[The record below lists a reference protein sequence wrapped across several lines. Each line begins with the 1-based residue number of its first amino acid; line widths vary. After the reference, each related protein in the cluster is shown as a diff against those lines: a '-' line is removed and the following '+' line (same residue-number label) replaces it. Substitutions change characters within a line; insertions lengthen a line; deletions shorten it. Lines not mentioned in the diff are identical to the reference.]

1 MPEAVVIIPARY
13 ASTRFPGKPLAIL
26 GGRPIIL
33 RVLEGAQRAKLVSD
47 VIVAT
52 DDQRIRS
59 VVEAA
64 GGRVVMTSGGHETGT
79 DRVAEIAGTLACDII
94 VNVQGDEPFIQ
105 GTVIDDIVRVL
116 QKENSSVGMAT
127 LAVRIDS
134 AKEIL
139 NPNVVKVVWDESGLA
154 LYFSRS
160 PIPFYRD
167 VWATSANWADLINL
181 DLSETEKSFCFKH
194 IGIYG
199 YRRRALL
206 RLSRARPSALERI
219 EKLEQLRALSMGIKI
234 KVLETSY
241 DSFGIDTPEDLS
253 RAEQWLN
260 SSS

>member
-1 MPEAVVIIPARY
+1 M
-13 ASTRFPGKPLAIL
+13 
-26 GGRPIIL
+26 IL
-33 RVLEGAQRAKLVSD
+33 RVLEGVQRAKLVSD

-64 GGRVVMTSGGHETGT
+64 GGRVVMTSGSHETGT
-79 DRVAEIAGTLACDII
+79 DRVAEIAETLSCDII

-105 GTVIDDIVRVL
+105 GTVIDDLVRVL
-116 QKENSSVGMAT
+116 QEENSSADMAT

-139 NPNVVKVVWDESGLA
+139 NPNVVKVVWGESGQA

-160 PIPFYRD
+160 PIPFHRD
-167 VWATSANWADLINL
+167 VWGNFTELINPGF
-181 DLSETEKSFCFKH
+181 SEESFCFKH
-194 IGIYG
+194 IGVYG
-199 YRRRALL
+199 YRRRVLL

-234 KVLETSY
+234 KVVETSY